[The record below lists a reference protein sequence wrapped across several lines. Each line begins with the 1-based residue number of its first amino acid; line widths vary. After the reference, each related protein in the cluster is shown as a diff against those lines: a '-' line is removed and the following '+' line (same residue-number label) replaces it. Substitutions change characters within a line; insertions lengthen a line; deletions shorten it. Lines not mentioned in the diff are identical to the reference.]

1 MVFVKVIRNTQDDS
15 GYIFRLCRYII
26 RREYF
31 VYSYGYGVD
40 CKDPATVYEQMMRV
54 RHYYGKTSGNPLIHY
69 VVSFDDCVQDLKS
82 AIEMSNRI
90 VYFFRG
96 RYQVFFGIH
105 KQHHKQSEYHVHIL
119 VNSVSYVDG
128 LMLQSGYTEVDD
140 FVKQVWSA
148 TGRFTKS
155 KFAEKDEDEE
165 ELVEKNKND
174 DTVPVIVY

>member
-26 RREYF
+26 RKEYF

-40 CKDPATVYEQMMRV
+40 CKDPAVVYEQMMRV
-54 RHYYGKTSGNPLIHY
+54 RHYYGKTSGNSLIHY
-69 VVSFDDCVQDLKS
+69 VVSFDDCVQDLNS
-82 AIEMSNRI
+82 AIKMTNRI
-90 VYFFRG
+90 VYFLKDRH
-96 RYQVFFGIH
+96 QVFFGIH
-105 KQHHKQSEYHVHIL
+105 KQHHKYSEYHVHIL

-140 FVKQVWSA
+140 FVKHVQNV

-155 KFAEKDEDEE
+155 GFAKKDEDED

-174 DTVPVIVY
+174 TSVPVIVY

>member
-1 MVFVKVIRNTQDDS
+1 MVFVKVIRNTQDNS

-26 RREYF
+26 RKKYF

-40 CKDPATVYEQMMRV
+40 CKDPAVVYEQMMRV

-69 VVSFDDCVQDLKS
+69 VVSFDDCVQDLDS
-82 AIEMSNRI
+82 AIKMTNRI
-90 VYFFRG
+90 IYSLRG
-96 RYQVFFGIH
+96 RHQIFYGIH
-105 KQHHKQSEYHVHIL
+105 AKSRGCSKYHVHIL

-140 FVKQVWSA
+140 FVRHVRNV

-155 KFAEKDEDEE
+155 EFLSENKK
-165 ELVEKNKND
+165 ELVEQNRKD
-174 DTVPVIVY
+174 DTVPVIIY